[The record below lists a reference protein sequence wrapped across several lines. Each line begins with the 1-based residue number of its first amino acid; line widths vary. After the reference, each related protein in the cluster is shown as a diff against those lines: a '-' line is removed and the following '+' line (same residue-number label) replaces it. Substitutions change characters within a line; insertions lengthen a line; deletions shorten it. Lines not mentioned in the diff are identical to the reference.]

1 MLSREENEILT
12 RVGPGTPMGE
22 LMRRYWVPAALS
34 RELPEPD
41 CPPVRVKLLGEN
53 LVAFRDTSGR
63 LGLLDEFCPHRRA
76 SLFLGRNEEDGLRC
90 VYHGWK
96 FDVAGNCVDML
107 NLPLDS
113 NFKTKIHLKAYPT
126 VEIGGII
133 WAHLGLPEKRPPLPL
148 FEWTQ
153 LPETHRFVQKPGKSV
168 TGYRQWK
175 AALTRL
181 TRRFS
186 IGPSTPT
193 PESPAALEECGLS
206 PALKPPK
213 KLSLPIME

>member
-1 MLSREENEILT
+1 MWLSFAVRDFAQGVTMLSREENEILT

-76 SLFLGRNEEDGLRC
+76 SLFLGRNEECGLRC

-96 FDVAGNCVDML
+96 FDADGRCVDMM
-107 NLPLDS
+107 NEPDS
-113 NFKTKIHLKAYPT
+113 FAHKIRITAYPT
-126 VEIGGII
+126 VEVG
-133 WAHLGLPEKRPPLPL
+133 
-148 FEWTQ
+148 
-153 LPETHRFVQKPGKSV
+153 
-168 TGYRQWK
+168 
-175 AALTRL
+175 
-181 TRRFS
+181 
-186 IGPSTPT
+186 
-193 PESPAALEECGLS
+193 
-206 PALKPPK
+206 
-213 KLSLPIME
+213 